1 VKQSKNT
8 ASSFDKS
15 LRKWPYI
22 FLAPFILSY
31 ISFFVFPTL
40 YSLYMSFFRWNVG
53 EKPKFIGIDN
63 YIKLFTSDSYFW
75 KSVSNTF
82 ILMLFVIPLCI
93 IVGLFLAELLFNE
106 SLKFRGFFQIANYL
120 PYVTTP
126 VAVAIIFSLLFD
138 QKIGVINLFLVKIG
152 IFEQGINWLTA
163 PSYLQRIMLILMILW
178 QWAGYYM
185 LIYLAGMS
193 SISADVYEAA
203 RVDGA
208 SRIKIFFKIT
218 VPLLNNVTFFLVIT
232 SVIYT
237 LQIMDQPYLLLRGL
251 GQGSQQS
258 LEKPLMTVMVY
269 FYENCLRQGRL
280 GYGAALTYSLFMIIL
295 VFTFFT
301 LFIIRKRGGNNEEN

>member
-1 VKQSKNT
+1 VNKSKASKN
-8 ASSFDKS
+8 SFDKS

-22 FLAPFILSY
+22 FLAPFAISY
-31 ISFFVFPTL
+31 IGFFLFPTF

-53 EKPKFIGIDN
+53 EKPKFTGVQN
-63 YIKLFTSDSYFW
+63 YVKLFTHDAYFW
-75 KSVSNTF
+75 KSMSNTF
-82 ILMLFVIPLCI
+82 IIMLFVIPLCI

-126 VAVAIIFSLLFD
+126 IAVAIIFSLLFD
-138 QKIGVINLFLVKIG
+138 QKIGVVNLLLVKIG

-163 PSYLQRIMLILMILW
+163 PSYMQRGMLILMILW

-203 RVDGA
+203 KVDGA

-218 VPLLNNVTFFLVIT
+218 LPLLSNVTFFLVIT
-232 SVIYT
+232 SVIFT

-280 GYGAALTYSLFMIIL
+280 GYGAALTYSLFMVIL
-295 VFTFFT
+295 AFTFLT
-301 LFIIRKRGGNNEEN
+301 LFIIKKRGGNNEED